1 MKYSKLNS
9 THHNDDDVS
18 AIEMGTMDHS
28 NDMEQDSTNLLSSYN
43 TYNNSTTQQPLSSSS
58 SSSKNTVSHIQDS
71 DIVMDN
77 GLDFDIDSD
86 DDDLNDSTTLTHF
99 SNLNKQSTD
108 ETDDRLDNSNHN
120 RNTILFNETLESN
133 VNNNSTE
140 NGSNIDLENNNGI
153 INSNNTSTNTTTT
166 NTTTNNTAITNH
178 HSIISPLTVNSTN
191 VINKVANTFNNLPFL
206 PSRFR
211 YSRLFHNGSSSS
223 SDDSNNNNSQTNHG
237 LHPADSIPVGWGNDA
252 VFSNMAAKPTTNNT
266 NERDQNVLPT
276 YEEVASDP
284 TPPYWESSITAGY
297 EDEIF
302 VAGLPVGNIVN
313 LLWNMMVSVSFQFIG
328 FVITYLLHT
337 SHAAK
342 QGSRAGLG
350 VTLITYGYQIIPK
363 NFGSKVSSTDEKFEP
378 TDPNNSQHS
387 FTDILKG
394 SLDDYKSNLNGN
406 TNMISN
412 ASNDDSSS
420 SYSITD
426 SPIFAY
432 GLVALGV
439 FIVLKAFID
448 YYKARRMEYNILHP
462 SGVATESEVLGV

>member
-9 THHNDDDVS
+9 NHRNDDDIS
-18 AIEMGTMDHS
+18 AIEMGTMDHI
-28 NDMEQDSTNLLSSYN
+28 NDIEQDSTNLLSSYN
-43 TYNNSTTQQPLSSSS
+43 NTTQPSSSS
-58 SSSKNTVSHIQDS
+58 SRNTLSHIQDS
-71 DIVMDN
+71 NIAMDN
-77 GLDFDIDSD
+77 SVDFNIDSD
-86 DDDLNDSTTLTHF
+86 DDDLNDSTTLSRF
-99 SNLNKQSTD
+99 AISNKQSTD

-140 NGSNIDLENNNGI
+140 NGSNIDLENNLSNHNGAS
-153 INSNNTSTNTTTT
+153 NSNNNNASDSTSSSSTTD
-166 NTTTNNTAITNH
+166 NNAITNH
-178 HSIISPLTVNSTN
+178 HSIISPLTGNSTTFL
-191 VINKVANTFNNLPFL
+191 NKVANTFNNLPFL

-223 SDDSNNNNSQTNHG
+223 GDLNDSNNNSTQSNHG
-237 LHPADSIPVGWGNDA
+237 LHPADVIPIGWGNDA
-252 VFSNMAAKPTTNNT
+252 VFSNMAAKPTTNTT
-266 NERDQNVLPT
+266 NERDQNTLPT

-350 VTLITYGYQIIPK
+350 ITLITYGYQIIPK
-363 NFGSKVSSTDEKFEP
+363 RFISKFSSPAEKFEP
-378 TDPNNSQHS
+378 TDPNNSEHS
-387 FTDILKG
+387 FNDILKG

-406 TNMISN
+406 GNSIISN
-412 ASNDDSSS
+412 GLNEDALSSR
-420 SYSITD
+420 SITD

-439 FIVLKAFID
+439 FITLKALID
-448 YYKARRMEYNILHP
+448 YYKARRMEYTILHP
-462 SGVATESEVLGV
+462 TGVATESEVVGV